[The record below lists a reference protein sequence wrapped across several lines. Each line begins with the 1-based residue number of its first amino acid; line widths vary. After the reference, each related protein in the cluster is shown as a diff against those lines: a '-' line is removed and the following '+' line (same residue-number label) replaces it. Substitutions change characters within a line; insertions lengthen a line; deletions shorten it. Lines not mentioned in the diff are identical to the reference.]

1 MGVLDSVSNDLN
13 RRIGEWGKPAELWG
27 LVREYIGLGR
37 RRRREPVDNRIRL
50 RQFLET
56 RASFVAQTSLYG
68 YLRTRTGMRYPEL
81 FDDDVFVRSINIA
94 KWHIWLACVS
104 DLAVYA
110 GGLLVQRT
118 SASIGEVEN
127 LIRELVEEVV
137 TAAGSPAD
145 ADEEFAAHA
154 ERVLGRVAQCDWTQI
169 TDDETAFSESPV
181 ALVRWAPVIDELKQL
196 DEPIVKNSVR
206 FRWQEIRR
214 DLRRDLDAG
223 AVLSSED

>member
-1 MGVLDSVSNDLN
+1 MGVLNSLGNDLN
-13 RRIGEWGKPAELWG
+13 RRFGELGKPAALWG

-37 RRRREPVDNRIRL
+37 RRRKEPVDSPIRL
-50 RQFLET
+50 RKFLET

-68 YLRTRTGMRYPEL
+68 YLRTRAGMRYPEL

-94 KWHIWLACVS
+94 KWHIWLACIS
-104 DLAVYA
+104 DLSVYA

-118 SASIGEVEN
+118 SAPNEEVAQ
-127 LIRELVEEVV
+127 LMRGLVEEILS
-137 TAAGSPAD
+137 TAGSPEE
-145 ADEEFAAHA
+145 ADEEYVSHA
-154 ERVLGRVAQCDWTQI
+154 ERVRGRMAHCDWAEV

-181 ALVRWAPVIDELKQL
+181 ALVRWAPIIDELKQL

-214 DLRRDLDAG
+214 DLRRDLDAE
-223 AVLSSED
+223 AVLNSSN